1 MKPLYCTESQDRI
14 PFEYFAQGKAI
25 WSGGKPYLTRVAMEL
40 GLKPDAGPPAS
51 HADYGASGPTE
62 GAKAGLPPMKV
73 VNPKATSS
81 MEMAAIP
88 GSTPAI
94 AVLPQIP
101 KQDAP
106 AAPAAASTVMGPGVK
121 GDEGPAI
128 SPPPI
133 YVKSKGTAI
142 GRPLPPPPDED
153 KLDPTVPE
161 VNVKERKVLPSPLE
175 APTLTA
181 GAAAAQMPKQVSGMP
196 KPPAPD
202 PDAENTPT
210 ITSTPAPVAEQQPV
224 SKPVEA
230 APAAKAVSE
239 DPALNAL
246 NAQVEQAQAEQA
258 KLDAD
263 IAAAE
268 ERVAAAQTSLNELNR
283 KMLVDAESVEGTL
296 AQGKAREKEEA
307 TYRTRIEELIKI
319 EADAKAQ
326 MESAAKERAELE
338 EKARAISISRA
349 KADMEIKQK
358 RQAENRLKGDLEMR
372 QRLAKEAED
381 ALASARKAKAD
392 SLEKVKSAEAELAKA
407 KAAEEA
413 KKAEAEK
420 AAKERAAAVEKARKE
435 AEEKAKKEAAEKA
448 KKEEEER
455 LKREAEELNKAERE
469 LQEKLEAIQKAR
481 RDAEE
486 RAKKGGK

>member
-40 GLKPDAGPPAS
+40 GLKPDAAPPPSHSEYGANPSEAVKAGPP
-51 HADYGASGPTE
+51 PI
-62 GAKAGLPPMKV
+62 KV

-101 KQDAP
+101 KQDTP
-106 AAPAAASTVMGPGVK
+106 GAPAAASTVMGPGVK
-121 GDEGPAI
+121 GDDGPAI

-133 YVKSKGTAI
+133 YVKSKGTAV
-142 GRPLPPPPDED
+142 GRPLPPPVDED
-153 KLDPTVPE
+153 KLDATVPE
-161 VNVKERKVLPSPLE
+161 VNVGQRKILPSPLE

-181 GAAAAQMPKQVSGMP
+181 SAAAAQMPKQVSTLP

-210 ITSTPAPVAEQQPV
+210 ITNAPAEQRPV
-224 SKPVEA
+224 SNTVQT
-230 APAAKAVSE
+230 APAANVSE

-246 NAQVEQAQAEQA
+246 NAQLEQAKSDQA
-258 KLDAD
+258 KLDAE
-263 IAAAE
+263 IEAAQV
-268 ERVAAAQTSLNELNR
+268 RVNEAQTSLNELNR
-283 KMLVDAESVEGTL
+283 KILVDAETVEGNV

-307 TYRTRIEELIKI
+307 TLRARIEELQKI
-319 EADAKAQ
+319 ENDAKAA
-326 MESAAKERAELE
+326 MEAAAKERAELE
-338 EKARAISISRA
+338 EKARGISVSRA
-349 KADMEIKQK
+349 KSDMETKQK
-358 RQAENRLKGDLEMR
+358 RQAENRLKADLDTRKKVVTEVEAI
-372 QRLAKEAED
+372 LAA
-381 ALASARKAKAD
+381 ARKAKEE
-392 SLEKVKSAEAELAKA
+392 SLAKIKSAENEISKLKA
-407 KAAEEA
+407 DEDK
-413 KKAEAEK
+413 KKADAEK

-435 AEEKAKKEAAEKA
+435 ADEKAKKEAEERA
-448 KKEEEER
+448 KKEAEEK
-455 LKREAEELNKAERE
+455 LKREAEELNNAERE
-469 LQEKLEAIQKAR
+469 LQGKLEAIQKAR

-486 RAKKGGK
+486 RAKRGS

>member
-51 HADYGASGPTE
+51 HAEYGANGPTDS
-62 GAKAGLPPMKV
+62 AKAGPPPIKI

-106 AAPAAASTVMGPGVK
+106 AVPPAASTVMGPGVK
-121 GDEGPAI
+121 SDDGPAI

-133 YVKSKGTAI
+133 YVKSKGTAV

-175 APTLTA
+175 APTLTP
-181 GAAAAQMPKQVSGMP
+181 GAAQGQMPKQVSGMP
-196 KPPAPD
+196 KPPEPD

-210 ITSTPAPVAEQQPV
+210 ITANTAPGAEQRPV
-224 SKPVEA
+224 SKTNET
-230 APAAKAVSE
+230 APAKAVSE
-239 DPALNAL
+239 DPALNSL
-246 NAQVEQAQAEQA
+246 SAQVEQAQAEQA

-263 IAAAE
+263 IAAAL
-268 ERVAAAQTSLNELNR
+268 ERVNAAQTSLNELNR

-307 TYRTRIEELIKI
+307 TFRARIEELTKI

-381 ALASARKAKAD
+381 ALAAARKAKAD

-407 KAAEEA
+407 KAAEEE
-413 KKAEAEK
+413 KKAEAER
-420 AAKERAAAVEKARKE
+420 AAKERAIAVEKARKE
-435 AEEKAKKEAAEKA
+435 AEAKAKKEAEEKA
-448 KKEEEER
+448 KKDEEER